1 MNKQLLS
8 GITGQP
14 GSITVN
20 LTASDLEEFARMVA
34 RETAESITTEEKKPS
49 GTWLTPEQV
58 CERLGKTR
66 ATIWRWDRS
75 GYLRGQRFGG
85 RLRYAESEVARVEAA
100 EKGGRS

>member
-1 MNKQLLS
+1 MKNQLLAGLS
-8 GITGQP
+8 EQP
-14 GSITVN
+14 GSITVY
-20 LTASDLEEFARMVA
+20 LTAADLEEFARMVA

-49 GTWLTPEQV
+49 GTWMTPDQV

-66 ATIWRWDRS
+66 ATIWRWNRS

>member
-1 MNKQLLS
+1 MKNKLLAGLS
-8 GITGQP
+8 EQP

-20 LTASDLEEFARMVA
+20 LTAADLEEFARMVA
-34 RETAESITTEEKKPS
+34 RETAGSITTEEKKPS
-49 GTWLTPEQV
+49 GTWMTPEQV

-66 ATIWRWDRS
+66 ATIWRWNRS